1 MTTLKDLATKS
12 HAVALKQAIALK
24 DMTVPVN
31 FYCSKLVDSS
41 KRVFAFCLVFQPIL

>member
-1 MTTLKDLATKS
+1 MATLKELATKS
-12 HAVALKQAIALK
+12 HAVALKQVLTLM